1 MKKLLSTIMALVML
15 LSLVPMAVAEEGEG
29 TENGAVQSNDVYE
42 VTDAAQL
49 IWAVENHTGD
59 TIKLVE
65 DVTLSSTISI
75 GSNEAKTFV
84 LDLGGKTLK
93 GNIDFYAGDLTI
105 QNGTIDGRVYANATK
120 TDMKY
125 GHLTIA
131 KDAVIKGGFDS
142 NGNPN
147 AVLLWQAEV
156 SANNYGATV
165 DIYGTLEKNL
175 WVIGNIKTDLT
186 TAENPCVVNVHD
198 GAVIKGENGTGVA
211 VQGAAK
217 VTVGKAAIT
226 GSTGIEVRAGEL
238 TVDGATVVGTAK
250 PTTITP
256 NGNGTTTDGAG
267 IAVAQHTTKLPIKV
281 TINSGDISGYSALY
295 QSNPQNNG
303 AESVEKVSVAVNG
316 GTFKAINGG
325 TCGVYSENNCVTI
338 SGGAFT
344 DLASAVKY
352 ATNGATITLAGN
364 VALDKGLN
372 IGSVGSEQ
380 KVLTLDLN
388 GHSISATNLVIR
400 VQNANLTV
408 TGPGKIYET
417 SPYYGA
423 ILIKGSD
430 NAENKDYT
438 VVTVGAGVELEG
450 WSPIFVDQY
459 KGCAYGVAVNVDGA
473 KLTGKRDTSGDMGNA
488 IYVNG
493 TIKDQNNAPKLVL
506 NNVTQTTE
514 GTGMY
519 LAGYTDTTITGG
531 SITGGNTGI
540 EIRAGEL
547 TVNGATVVGNGV
559 PTKVTPNDNG
569 STTNGAGIAVAQHT
583 TKLPIKVTI
592 NSGDISG
599 YSALYQSNPQNNGAE
614 SVEKVSVAVNG
625 GTFKAIN
632 GGTCGV
638 YSENNCVAVTGGTF
652 SSDPTAFVAD
662 TNLVVV
668 PNVGKTEFAV
678 QPKTSEDGTV
688 TKVEGNTKTETKTDG
703 NTKTETKTDLVT
715 GATTETKTENKVEGN
730 VTTKTET
737 VTEKNAAGVTTKAT
751 ETVTTVKTEN
761 GGTTTVVTKKDT
773 LKKTETTEVTGVTAP
788 TTASDVTLDVKNTT
802 NVAVNKDSMTALKDD
817 AVKDVIIE
825 TKDAT
830 LKLDKTAVKTME
842 RNVPTNGK
850 MTLNV
855 TVTEEKN
862 ATTTEIEKVKVEVT
876 AKNEAGQNVFP
887 ENTANT
893 NGLINITIPYNG
905 NAKYLDLWY
914 VAANASATYMGRFPV
929 VNGFVSFDV
938 KHFSQY
944 DLIPVAS
951 SGSSVIKTGA
961 GSSAASTTQTVTTD
975 LTPGS
980 ITKVTVDGKV
990 VDAKY
995 YTVSGSNV
1003 TFTAEFLKTLKNGSH
1018 TVTVENA
1025 TKIAKGVFTVNNPTT
1040 AQSPTTAD
1048 AGIALYAG
1056 MAIASVMGTGVVFT
1070 SRKRKNH

>member
-15 LSLVPMAVAEEGEG
+15 LSLVPMAVAEEGV
-29 TENGAVQSNDVYE
+29 TPENAVAQIGDQYYKTLE
-42 VTDAAQL
+42 DAVLKVA
-49 IWAVENHTGD
+49 NGD
-59 TIKLVE
+59 TITLLK
-65 DVTLSSTISI
+65 DVTGQVVIPADKTI
-75 GSNEAKTFV
+75 T
-84 LDLGGKTLK
+84 LDLGGKTLTNS
-93 GNIDFYAGDLTI
+93 GTAILNNGTLTVD
-105 QNGTIDGRVYANATK
+105 NGTIVSTK
-120 TDMKY
+120 NVGICAGDNSET
-125 GHLTIA
+125 TIQPG
-131 KDAVIKGGFDS
+131 VTIEG
-142 NGNPN
+142 
-147 AVLLWQAEV
+147 QE
-156 SANNYGATV
+156 
-165 DIYGTLEKNL
+165 
-175 WVIGNIKTDLT
+175 
-186 TAENPCVVNVHD
+186 
-198 GAVIKGENGTGVA
+198 GAVITGYATGATITINGGNFSAKDNA
-211 VQGAAK
+211 VIAGNGNK
-217 VTVGKAAIT
+217 TVGKD
-226 GSTGIEVRAGEL
+226 GPVRVNAN
-238 TVDGATVVGTAK
+238 
-250 PTTITP
+250 TITI
-256 NGNGTTTDGAG
+256 NGGTFTGNIQT
-267 IAVAQHTTKLPIKV
+267 
-281 TINSGDISGYSALY
+281 SGYIACGIY
-295 QSNPQNNG
+295 APWKDIITVNDG
-303 AESVEKVSVAVNG
+303 TFIVNG
-316 GTFKAINGG
+316 GTGVVGRAGQVYINGG
-325 TCGVYSENNCVTI
+325 TFTCTGTGTGWVGDNKNQIPAGQACYFDSAAKYPAYNKDTDGIFVK
-338 SGGAFT
+338 GGAFT

-352 ATNGATITLAGN
+352 ATNGATITLAGD

-599 YSALYQSNPQNNGAE
+599 YSALYQSNPQNNDDE

-773 LKKTETTEVTGVTAP
+773 LNKTETTEVTGVTAP

-914 VAANASATYMGRFPV
+914 IAANASATYMGRFPV

>member
-15 LSLVPMAVAEEGEG
+15 LSLVPMAVATEGVTEE
-29 TENGAVQSNDVYE
+29 NAVARIGDQYYE
-42 VTDAAQL
+42 TLEDAVLKVA
-49 IWAVENHTGD
+49 NGD
-59 TIKLVE
+59 TI
-65 DVTLSSTISI
+65 TL
-75 GSNEAKTFV
+75 
-84 LDLGGKTLK
+84 LK
-93 GNIDFYAGDLTI
+93 D
-105 QNGTIDGRVYANATK
+105 
-120 TDMKY
+120 
-125 GHLTIA
+125 
-131 KDAVIKGGFDS
+131 
-142 NGNPN
+142 
-147 AVLLWQAEV
+147 
-156 SANNYGATV
+156 
-165 DIYGTLEKNL
+165 
-175 WVIGNIKTDLT
+175 
-186 TAENPCVVNVHD
+186 
-198 GAVIKGENGTGVA
+198 
-211 VQGAAK
+211 
-217 VTVGKAAIT
+217 
-226 GSTGIEVRAGEL
+226 
-238 TVDGATVVGTAK
+238 
-250 PTTITP
+250 
-256 NGNGTTTDGAG
+256 
-267 IAVAQHTTKLPIKV
+267 
-281 TINSGDISGYSALY
+281 
-295 QSNPQNNG
+295 
-303 AESVEKVSVAVNG
+303 
-316 GTFKAINGG
+316 
-325 TCGVYSENNCVTI
+325 
-338 SGGAFT
+338 
-344 DLASAVKY
+344 
-352 ATNGATITLAGN
+352 
-364 VALDKGLN
+364 VALGDNHLI

-459 KGCAYGVAVNVDGA
+459 KECAYGVAVNVDGA

-599 YSALYQSNPQNNGAE
+599 YSALYQSNPQNNDDE

-652 SSDPTAFVAD
+652 SSNPSAYVAD
-662 TNLVVV
+662 KSLEVSKDTAGQYTVSKKTNAA
-668 PNVGKTEFAV
+668 E
-678 QPKTSEDGTV
+678 TSEVKLPAART
-688 TKVEGNTKTETKTDG
+688 EG
-703 NTKTETKTDLVT
+703 
-715 GATTETKTENKVEGN
+715 TTEAKIDKGDIDTGKDLTVSSEVASVTINQKGVEAIGN
-730 VTTKTET
+730 NSDLTL
-737 VTEKNAAGVTTKAT
+737 
-751 ETVTTVKTEN
+751 TVKTVDQPNDANKAAYDEAIKGN
-761 GGTTTVVTKKDT
+761 D
-773 LKKTETTEVTGVTAP
+773 
-788 TTASDVTLDVKNTT
+788 TASAIVVDIKLSAGSGNAFTQAVEGAYALVTVKYDASGKADKLKVFYLNGSVKQELTKV
-802 NVAVNKDSMTALKDD
+802 NDAANGAVNTFSYDD
-817 AVKDVIIE
+817 TNKEI
-825 TKDAT
+825 TM
-830 LKLDKTAVKTME
+830 KL
-842 RNVPTNGK
+842 P
-850 MTLNV
+850 
-855 TVTEEKN
+855 
-862 ATTTEIEKVKVEVT
+862 
-876 AKNEAGQNVFP
+876 
-887 ENTANT
+887 
-893 NGLINITIPYNG
+893 
-905 NAKYLDLWY
+905 
-914 VAANASATYMGRFPV
+914 
-929 VNGFVSFDV
+929 
-938 KHFSQY
+938 HFSQY
-944 DLIPVAS
+944 LITTTATT
-951 SGSSVIKTGA
+951 SGGNTSGGNSVIKTGA
-961 GSSAASTTQTVTTD
+961 GSSAASGTHTVTTD

-990 VDAKY
+990 VNAKY

>member
-15 LSLVPMAVAEEGEG
+15 LSLVPMAVATEG
-29 TENGAVQSNDVYE
+29 
-42 VTDAAQL
+42 VTDENAVAQIGDQYYETL
-49 IWAVENHTGD
+49 EDAVLKVANGD
-59 TIKLVE
+59 TITLLK
-65 DVTLSSTISI
+65 DVALGNNGLKI
-75 GSNEAKTFV
+75 GSA
-84 LDLGGKTLK
+84 
-93 GNIDFYAGDLTI
+93 
-105 QNGTIDGRVYANATK
+105 
-120 TDMKY
+120 
-125 GHLTIA
+125 
-131 KDAVIKGGFDS
+131 
-142 NGNPN
+142 
-147 AVLLWQAEV
+147 
-156 SANNYGATV
+156 
-165 DIYGTLEKNL
+165 
-175 WVIGNIKTDLT
+175 
-186 TAENPCVVNVHD
+186 
-198 GAVIKGENGTGVA
+198 
-211 VQGAAK
+211 
-217 VTVGKAAIT
+217 
-226 GSTGIEVRAGEL
+226 
-238 TVDGATVVGTAK
+238 
-250 PTTITP
+250 
-256 NGNGTTTDGAG
+256 
-267 IAVAQHTTKLPIKV
+267 
-281 TINSGDISGYSALY
+281 
-295 QSNPQNNG
+295 
-303 AESVEKVSVAVNG
+303 
-316 GTFKAINGG
+316 
-325 TCGVYSENNCVTI
+325 
-338 SGGAFT
+338 
-344 DLASAVKY
+344 
-352 ATNGATITLAGN
+352 
-364 VALDKGLN
+364 
-372 IGSVGSEQ
+372 GSEQ

-388 GHSISATNLVIR
+388 GHSISATDRVIR

-408 TGPGKIYET
+408 TGPGKIYES
-417 SPYYGA
+417 SPNYGA

-473 KLTGKRDTSGDMGNA
+473 KLTGKRDTSDNVGCA

-506 NNVTQTTE
+506 NNVTQTAT

-519 LAGYTDTTITGG
+519 LAGYANTTITGG

-559 PTKVTPNDNG
+559 PTGVTPNGNG
-569 STTNGAGIAVAQHT
+569 STTDGAGIAVAQHT

-599 YSALYQSNPQNNGAE
+599 YSALYQSNPEKNDDA
-614 SVEKVSVAVNG
+614 SVKKVSVAVNG

-652 SSDPTAFVAD
+652 TDLASAVKYAADGATITLAGDANGNGVVFAEGRFATKGLTIDFNGHTYSVGGVLVGSTGTGTNAFQLLKGNKITFKNGTIAGVTEGTKPAEDTPNWHGAPAIVIQNYCDLTLDNMTVTGGDETVYTMSNNNGNVTIKDTTINKGGAKGYGYGPFAFDVCRYSEYPAVSVTVTGDSVINGDVEVSGTIGEGQSRQLTINSGMFNGKFVVANEPANITISGGAFNVAPD
-662 TNLVVV
+662 AKYLAEGMIVV
-668 PNVGKTEFAV
+668 PGVKDAPYSV
-678 QPKTSEDGTV
+678 QPAKREDENIKSEVKVDGDNVTV
-688 TKVEGNTKTETKTDG
+688 TVTDKTTGTTTETVTD
-703 NTKTETKTDLVT
+703 TTT
-715 GATTETKTENKVEGN
+715 GAETVTKTENKVEGN

-737 VTEKNAAGVTTKAT
+737 VTEKNAAGETTKAT
-751 ETVTTVKTEN
+751 ETVTTEKTEN
-761 GGTTTVVTKKDT
+761 GGKTTVVTKKDT
-773 LKKTETTEVTGVTAP
+773 LNKTETTEVTGVTAP
-788 TTASDVTLDVKNTT
+788 TTAADVTLDVKNTT

-842 RNVPTNGK
+842 SNVPTNGK

-855 TVTEEKN
+855 TVTENTAKEV
-862 ATTTEIEKVKVEVT
+862 TVKVE
-876 AKNEAGQNVFP
+876 AKTQGDKNVFP
-887 ENTANT
+887 PETKNT
-893 NGLINITIPYNG
+893 NGEIEITIPYTG
-905 NAKYLDLWY
+905 TADYLDLWY
-914 VAANASATYMGRFPV
+914 VTNTSTYMGRFPV
-929 VNGFVSFDV
+929 VNGYVSFKV
-938 KHFSQY
+938 THFSQY
-944 DLIPVAS
+944 NLIPVAS

>member
-15 LSLVPMAVAEEGEG
+15 LSLMPMAVAEEGE
-29 TENGAVQSNDVYE
+29 TLTAANSEAQINELFYKTLDDAVSKVAN
-42 VTDAAQL
+42 
-49 IWAVENHTGD
+49 GD
-59 TIKLVE
+59 TIKLVK
-65 DVTLSSTISI
+65 DVTVSSPVTIPA
-75 GSNEAKTFV
+75 GKEFT
-84 LDLGGKTLK
+84 LDLGGKTLTNNSSTKK
-93 GNIDFYAGDLTI
+93 GGTAITNNGTLTVV
-105 QNGTIDGRVYANATK
+105 NGTIKSEMNNGIVAGSNSKTTIEPGVTVEAQECAVGIVDATSAE
-120 TDMKY
+120 
-125 GHLTIA
+125 I
-131 KDAVIKGGFDS
+131 IINGGKFTTVDNSVVSS
-142 NGNPN
+142 NGSDRHG
-147 AVLLWQAEV
+147 E
-156 SANNYGATV
+156 AN
-165 DIYGTLEKNL
+165 K
-175 WVIGNIKTDLT
+175 
-186 TAENPCVVNVHD
+186 
-198 GAVIKGENGTGVA
+198 
-211 VQGAAK
+211 
-217 VTVGKAAIT
+217 IT
-226 GSTGIEVRAGEL
+226 I
-238 TVDGATVVGTAK
+238 
-250 PTTITP
+250 
-256 NGNGTTTDGAG
+256 
-267 IAVAQHTTKLPIKV
+267 
-281 TINSGDISGYSALY
+281 
-295 QSNPQNNG
+295 
-303 AESVEKVSVAVNG
+303 NG
-316 GTFKAINGG
+316 GTFTGNIKSSGYVACGIYAPWKDIITVNDGTFIVNNGIGVVCRAGQVYINGG
-325 TCGVYSENNCVTI
+325 TFICNGSAKGKVGDKNFDMDAAQALYFDNSNPPYPGYTAATDGIFVK
-338 SGGAFT
+338 GGAFT

-352 ATNGATITLAGN
+352 ATNGATITLAGD

-599 YSALYQSNPQNNGAE
+599 YSALYQSNPQNNDDE

-703 NTKTETKTDLVT
+703 NTKTKTETKTDLVT

-773 LKKTETTEVTGVTAP
+773 LNKTETTEVTGVTAP
-788 TTASDVTLDVKNTT
+788 TTAADVTLDVKNTT

-817 AVKDVIIE
+817 TVKDVVIE
-825 TKDAT
+825 TKDAKLT
-830 LKLDKTAVKTME
+830 LNKTAVKTME
-842 RNVPTNGK
+842 GNVPANGK

-876 AKNEAGQNVFP
+876 AKNEAGENVFP

-893 NGLINITIPYNG
+893 NGLINITIPYTG

-914 VAANASATYMGRFPV
+914 IAANDSATYMGRFPV

-1070 SRKRKNH
+1070 SRKRKNR

>member
-1 MKKLLSTIMALVML
+1 MKKLLSTIMAVVML
-15 LSLVPMAVAEEGEG
+15 LSLVPMAVAEEG
-29 TENGAVQSNDVYE
+29 TTLTAANAVAQIGDQYYKTLE
-42 VTDAAQL
+42 DAVLKVA
-49 IWAVENHTGD
+49 NGD
-59 TIKLVE
+59 TI
-65 DVTLSSTISI
+65 TL
-75 GSNEAKTFV
+75 
-84 LDLGGKTLK
+84 LK
-93 GNIDFYAGDLTI
+93 D
-105 QNGTIDGRVYANATK
+105 
-120 TDMKY
+120 
-125 GHLTIA
+125 
-131 KDAVIKGGFDS
+131 
-142 NGNPN
+142 
-147 AVLLWQAEV
+147 
-156 SANNYGATV
+156 
-165 DIYGTLEKNL
+165 
-175 WVIGNIKTDLT
+175 
-186 TAENPCVVNVHD
+186 
-198 GAVIKGENGTGVA
+198 
-211 VQGAAK
+211 
-217 VTVGKAAIT
+217 
-226 GSTGIEVRAGEL
+226 
-238 TVDGATVVGTAK
+238 
-250 PTTITP
+250 
-256 NGNGTTTDGAG
+256 
-267 IAVAQHTTKLPIKV
+267 
-281 TINSGDISGYSALY
+281 
-295 QSNPQNNG
+295 
-303 AESVEKVSVAVNG
+303 
-316 GTFKAINGG
+316 
-325 TCGVYSENNCVTI
+325 
-338 SGGAFT
+338 
-344 DLASAVKY
+344 
-352 ATNGATITLAGN
+352 

-380 KVLTLDLN
+380 KVLTLNLN

-400 VQNANLTV
+400 VQNAKLTV

-417 SPYYGA
+417 SPYFGA

-459 KGCAYGVAVNVDGA
+459 NGCAYGVAVNVDGA
-473 KLTGKRDTSGDMGNA
+473 KLTGKTDKDGGSGSA

-506 NNVTQTTE
+506 NNVTQTAT
-514 GTGMY
+514 GAGMY
-519 LAGYTDTTITGG
+519 LAGYANTTITGG

-559 PTKVTPNDNG
+559 PTEVTPNGNG
-569 STTNGAGIAVAQHT
+569 STTVGAGIAVAQHT

-592 NSGDISG
+592 NSSDISG
-599 YSALYQSNPQNNGAE
+599 YSALYQSNPQNNDAE
-614 SVEKVSVAVNG
+614 SVKKVSVAVNG
-625 GTFKAIN
+625 GTFKTIN
-632 GGTCGV
+632 RGTCGV
-638 YSENNCVAVTGGTF
+638 YSENNCVTISGGAFTDLASAVKYAADGATITLAGDANGNGVVFAEGRFATKGLTIDFNGHTYSVGGVLVGSTGTGTNAFQLLKGNKITFKNGTIAGVTEGTKPAEDTPNWHGAPAIVIQNYCDLTLDNMTVTGGDETVYTM
-652 SSDPTAFVAD
+652 SNNNGNVTIKDTTINKGGAKGYTSGPVAFDVCRYASYPAVSVTVTGDSVINGNVEVSGTIGEGQSRQLTINSGMFNGKFVVANEPANITISGGAFNVAPD
-662 TNLVVV
+662 AKYLAEGMIVV
-668 PNVGKTEFAV
+668 PGVKDAPYSV
-678 QPKTSEDGTV
+678 QPAKREDENIKSEVKVDGDNVTV
-688 TKVEGNTKTETKTDG
+688 TVTDKTTGTTTETVTDTKTGAKTETKT
-703 NTKTETKTDLVT
+703 ET
-715 GATTETKTENKVEGN
+715 KVEGN

-737 VTEKNAAGVTTKAT
+737 VTEKNAADETTKVTESKIVENNENGKT
-751 ETVTTVKTEN
+751 ETKTTVDGKTVKTDV
-761 GGTTTVVTKKDT
+761 TVNQ
-773 LKKTETTEVTGVTAP
+773 AP
-788 TTASDVTLDVKNTT
+788 ATASDVTLNAKALEGKAAGTETSSVTVDRASLSELKNDT
-802 NVAVNKDSMTALKDD
+802 
-817 AVKDVIIE
+817 VKDVIIE
-825 TKDAT
+825 TDQAT

-842 RNVPTNGK
+842 SKVEGNDK
-850 MTLNV
+850 MTLDI

-862 ATTTEIEKVKVEVT
+862 ATTTDIEKVKVEVT

-893 NGLINITIPYNG
+893 NGLINITIPYTG

-914 VAANASATYMGRFPV
+914 IAANDSATYMGRFPV

-938 KHFSQY
+938 KHFSRY
-944 DLIPVAS
+944 DLLPVAS

>member
-1 MKKLLSTIMALVML
+1 MKKLLSTIMAVVML
-15 LSLVPMAVAEEGEG
+15 LSLVPMAVAEEGAG
-29 TENGAVQSNDVYE
+29 TENGAVQSNNVYE
-42 VTDAAQL
+42 VSEAAQL
-49 IWAVENHTGD
+49 IWAAKNHTGVV
-59 TIKLVE
+59 KLMN
-65 DVTLSSTISI
+65 D
-75 GSNEAKTFV
+75 
-84 LDLGGKTLK
+84 
-93 GNIDFYAGDLTI
+93 
-105 QNGTIDGRVYANATK
+105 
-120 TDMKY
+120 
-125 GHLTIA
+125 
-131 KDAVIKGGFDS
+131 
-142 NGNPN
+142 
-147 AVLLWQAEV
+147 
-156 SANNYGATV
+156 
-165 DIYGTLEKNL
+165 
-175 WVIGNIKTDLT
+175 
-186 TAENPCVVNVHD
+186 
-198 GAVIKGENGTGVA
+198 
-211 VQGAAK
+211 
-217 VTVGKAAIT
+217 
-226 GSTGIEVRAGEL
+226 
-238 TVDGATVVGTAK
+238 
-250 PTTITP
+250 
-256 NGNGTTTDGAG
+256 
-267 IAVAQHTTKLPIKV
+267 
-281 TINSGDISGYSALY
+281 
-295 QSNPQNNG
+295 
-303 AESVEKVSVAVNG
+303 
-316 GTFKAINGG
+316 
-325 TCGVYSENNCVTI
+325 
-338 SGGAFT
+338 
-344 DLASAVKY
+344 
-352 ATNGATITLAGN
+352 
-364 VALDKGLN
+364 VALNESLN
-372 IGSVGSEQ
+372 IGSVDSEQ

-388 GHSISATNLVIR
+388 GHSISATYRVIM
-400 VQNANLTV
+400 VQNAKLTV

-423 ILIKGSD
+423 INIKGSD
-430 NAENKDYT
+430 SAGNKDYT
-438 VVTVGAGVELEG
+438 VVNIGAGVELEA
-450 WSPIFVDQY
+450 WSPIFVTPY
-459 KGCAYGVAVNVDGA
+459 NGSGYGVVVNVDGA
-473 KLTGKRDTSGDMGNA
+473 KLTGKTDKDGGSGCA

-493 TIKDQNNAPKLVL
+493 TIQNQNNAPKLVL
-506 NNVTQTTE
+506 NNVTQTAT
-514 GTGMY
+514 GAGMY
-519 LAGYTDTTITGG
+519 LAGYANTTITGG

-547 TVNGATVVGNGV
+547 TLNDCALEATAQEFSCE
-559 PTKVTPNDNG
+559 PNG
-569 STTNGAGIAVAQHT
+569 SGTTTVGAAIAIAQHT
-583 TKLPIKVTI
+583 TKKDIAVTI
-592 NSGDISG
+592 NGGSFKGVKALNESNPQANDPAPQVKLSIDGGTFIGDISTVDVTG
-599 YSALYQSNPQNNGAE
+599 FIKGGTFTDLASAVKYAADGAKITLAGDAKGDVVIPAGKTITLDLGGHKLTNVKEHTIVNNGTLTITGTGTVDNVTNGKAALVNYGTAILNGGNFTRSKE
-614 SVEKVSVAVNG
+614 NPENNKDNGGGNSYYTILNDKGATMTINEGVTVSNVGHFSSMIRNGGDDKTAAVSTMTING
-625 GTFKAIN
+625 GTFSGGINTVKNDENGVLTISGGDFSNTSQVVIMNWNKATIF
-632 GGTCGV
+632 
-638 YSENNCVAVTGGTF
+638 GGTF
-652 SSDPTAFVAD
+652 EANASAEAVLFTAKYLENRAVGELKIEGGTYVCAKNQKLIVDRYNNDDQYLGTAVISAGAFNVVPDAKY
-662 TNLVVV
+662 LAEGMIVV
-668 PNVGKTEFAV
+668 PNVGKTEYTV

-715 GATTETKTENKVEGN
+715 GATTETKTETKVEGN

-737 VTEKNAAGVTTKAT
+737 VTEKNAAGETTKAT
-751 ETVTTVKTEN
+751 ETVTTKKAEN

-773 LKKTETTEVTGVTAP
+773 LNKTETTEVTGVTTP

-802 NVAVNKDSMTALKDD
+802 NVAVNKASMAALTGDT
-817 AVKDVIIE
+817 VEDVVIE

-830 LKLDKTAVKTME
+830 LTLNKTAVKTME
-842 RNVPTNGK
+842 SNVPTNGK

-862 ATTTEIEKVKVEVT
+862 ANEITKIAVEVT

-887 ENTANT
+887 ENIANT

-914 VAANASATYMGRFPV
+914 IAANDSATYMGRFPV